1 MDLATKAYRQLTKK
15 QRAVWDLVMKDC
27 LTQYTAAI
35 VLKTTR
41 NAVKDRLT
49 KAKRSYT
56 KFIKENK

>member
-1 MDLATKAYRQLTKK
+1 MNLATMAYRSLTKK
-15 QRAVWDLVMKDC
+15 QKEVWDLVMKDC
-27 LTQYTAAI
+27 LTQYTAAV

-49 KAKRSYT
+49 KAKKRYT

>member
-1 MDLATKAYRQLTKK
+1 MDLATMAYRSLTKK
-15 QRAVWDLVMKDC
+15 QKEVWDLVMKDC

-41 NAVKDRLT
+41 NAVKDRLA
-49 KAKRSYT
+49 KAKKRYT